1 MLDNKQQST
10 FDFVIGESEF
20 DLPVE
25 RIPQTVEEDCETSSL
40 LNSCLIVVFESWA
53 VIGCDKDSFS
63 GAETDV
69 RQRDAISEW
78 EITWLLVE
86 STSHSHTPTHPHS
99 HSIEKQEIHQTF
111 QSQSTS
117 VSDWRIPIH
126 DSLLTLNLPFRSAA
140 SLHFNQGIWIK
151 IPWSFENRMLTMY
164 VVGCPKKSWNTLV
177 YFKWIQMSIYISIKP
192 FIIFSSS

>member
-1 MLDNKQQST
+1 MFDVWFRYRRIGVRSSSRTDST
-10 FDFVIGESEF
+10 NGRTRLRNELSVEQLFDCCV
-20 DLPVE
+20 
-25 RIPQTVEEDCETSSL
+25 
-40 LNSCLIVVFESWA
+40 ESWA

-99 HSIEKQEIHQTF
+99 HSIEKQETHQTF
-111 QSQSTS
+111 QSPSTS
-117 VSDWRIPIH
+117 VSDWRMPIH
-126 DSLLTLNLPFRSAA
+126 DSLLTLNLPFCSAA
-140 SLHFNQGIWIK
+140 SLHFNQVIWIK

-164 VVGCPKKSWNTLV
+164 LVGCPKKYWNTLCILNG
-177 YFKWIQMSIYISIKP
+177 FRCQCYISIKS